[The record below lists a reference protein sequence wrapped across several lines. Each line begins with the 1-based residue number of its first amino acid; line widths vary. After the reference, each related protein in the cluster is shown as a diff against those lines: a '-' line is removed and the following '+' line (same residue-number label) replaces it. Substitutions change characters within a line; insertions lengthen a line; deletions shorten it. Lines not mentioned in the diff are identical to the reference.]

1 MDIFGA
7 LQMLGGLCLFLFGM
21 ETMGDGLTRA
31 SGNKLEKI
39 LGSLTS
45 SVPRGVLLGCAVTAV
60 IQSSSATTVMLVGFV
75 NSGLMRLSQVIPVIM
90 GANIGTTVTAWLL
103 SLASIDG
110 SSFFIQMLK
119 PMSFSPIMAAIAIGF
134 MMFTKNEK
142 KHNIG
147 LVLIGFAVLM
157 YGMDI
162 MSSAVEPLK
171 DVPGFIR
178 ILTMFSNPV
187 LGVLAGAVFTA
198 AIQSSSA
205 SVGILQA
212 LCMTGS
218 VTYGAAI
225 PIIMGQNIG
234 TCITAILSAIGA
246 NKGAKRVAAVHL
258 AFNIIGTV
266 IFLCVFYIGNAILHF
281 DILGDR
287 VNPANIAIIHSIIK
301 IASTIQ
307 LLPFCK
313 QLYAEW
319 GIQQPDVN
327 CEYLTT
333 ALQVVCGTERKL
345 AVRKEILQTV
355 AEEHH
360 TTVAAVD
367 CGMRRLIDGV
377 EKYNTEA
384 WQKFKQDYGLMGH
397 SVTLGKLIYAGRQ
410 KLIDSGTQ
418 GRKAGR

>member
-1 MDIFGA
+1 MGA
-7 LQMLGGLCLFLFGM
+7 SEIIGLLGGIALFLFGM
-21 ETMGDGLTRA
+21 AIMGDGLKKVA
-31 SGNKLEKI
+31 GSKLELVLYK
-39 LGSLTS
+39 LTS
-45 SVPRGVLLGCAVTAV
+45 TPLKGVLLGTGVTAV
-60 IQSSSATTVMLVGFV
+60 IQSSSATSVMVVGFV
-75 NSGLMRLSQVIPVIM
+75 NSGMMKVNQAIGIVM
-90 GANIGTTVTAWLL
+90 GAILGTSVTGWILCLSSLSGGSGWVTLL
-103 SLASIDG
+103 STATLTGLVAVVGIV
-110 SSFFIQMLK
+110 LR
-119 PMSFSPIMAAIAIGF
+119 MAAKRPSTHHIGD
-134 MMFTKNEK
+134 
-142 KHNIG
+142 I
-147 LVLIGFAVLM
+147 LLGFAVLM

-225 PIIMGQNIG
+225 PLIMGQNIG

-266 IFLCVFYIGNAILHF
+266 IFLCVFYIGNAILQF
-281 DILGDR
+281 DFLGDR
-287 VNPANIAIIHSIIK
+287 VNPANIAIIHSIFN
-301 IASTIQ
+301 IASTVL